1 MKLTSKWLLWFTGIG
16 IYVMALGGVF
26 YYNLFKWTFD
36 EKLKIDIIDTV
47 KIYAP
52 TLRDGLVKNSR
63 TITFE
68 EYNIMSETLSKDERI
83 TSIVYMNR
91 FGVIRW
97 HREARFIGISY
108 DEYSKD
114 IPPLTSALSD
124 ALKSYKPKVQ
134 PVPKQPFYEIAIPLT
149 VGGEIVGVLDLMVS
163 RASSDILISSAMNK
177 YVIGALGVLFLLGLP
192 FYFFFHHY
200 VISPLEMLSEA
211 IGAMSFKNLELRF
224 PKRSDEIGILVE
236 QINGFMAKAKSEMDG
251 IEKRIFRFRQSEE
264 QWWRSILRTI
274 VPPNHYVM
282 VVDEN
287 NNILYA
293 NFDLPGGIDAKNIHL
308 LDVVDSQQQSLLRL
322 VGRAFEMP
330 GEVVEGETI
339 FKGIA
344 MNAKIIHTGEEKE
357 NGRTLIYFS
366 PKSF

>member
-1 MKLTSKWLLWFTGIG
+1 MRLTAKWLLWFTGIG

-36 EKLKIDIIDTV
+36 EKLKLDIIDTV

-52 TLRDGLVKNSR
+52 TLRDGLIKNPK

-68 EYNIMSETLSKDERI
+68 EYNTMAETLSKDERI
-83 TSIVYMNR
+83 TSVLYMNR

-114 IPPLTSALSD
+114 IPPLTSALAD

-134 PVPKQPFYEIAIPLT
+134 PVPKQPFYEVAIPLT
-149 VGGEIVGVLDLMVS
+149 VGGEIVGVIDLLVS
-163 RASSDILISSAMNK
+163 RASADILISSAMNK

-200 VISPLEMLSEA
+200 VISPLEILSES
-211 IGAMSFKNLELRF
+211 IDAMSFKTFELRF
-224 PKRSDEIGILVE
+224 PRRSDEIGFLAE
-236 QINGFMAKAKSEMDG
+236 AINGLMMKVKNEMQSIDKKSADYKAG
-251 IEKRIFRFRQSEE
+251 EE
-264 QWWRSILRTI
+264 RWWRSLLRTI
-274 VPPNHYVM
+274 VPSDHYVI

-293 NFDLPGGIDAKNIHL
+293 NFDISGAMDAKNIHL

-322 VGRAFEMP
+322 VGRAFDAPEA
-330 GEVVEGETI
+330 VIEGEAF
-339 FKGIA
+339 FKGVN
-344 MNAKIIHTGEEKE
+344 MDSKIIHVGEGQ
-357 NGRTLIYFS
+357 NSRTLIYFA
-366 PKSF
+366 PKK